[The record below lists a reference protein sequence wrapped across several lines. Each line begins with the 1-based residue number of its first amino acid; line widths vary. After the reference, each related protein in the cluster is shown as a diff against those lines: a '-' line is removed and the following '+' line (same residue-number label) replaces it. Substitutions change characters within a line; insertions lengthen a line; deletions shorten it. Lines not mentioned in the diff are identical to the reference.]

1 MHTYSRC
8 LIVLSVLAAV
18 GWPAVFAQ
26 QPNASQTT
34 GVQPTIPLPTKGPEV
49 LLAITV
55 RDKRGEL
62 VNNLSGVDVALTEDG
77 RPQQIRSFARDSK
90 APLRLGLAI
99 DTSRSLQAAMND
111 ERKAAGNFL
120 AQMMPDEA
128 KSGVRA
134 NEAFLLHFD
143 REVELLQD
151 FTSSREKLQHELDNI
166 GPTSGASH
174 SPEGPETNDEDRTN
188 GRRRGGA
195 GGTQFYDAIYL
206 AADELMKQKDGRK
219 VLVIFCDGE
228 DHGSKET
235 LNDAI
240 DAADR
245 ANLAIYAIYFK
256 GQGER
261 SENPFPGSGR
271 HGGGYPG
278 GGGGYPG
285 GGGGYPGGGGGYP
298 GGGGGYPGGNGGGR
312 GGDHEAQSDGK
323 KIMEKIATRTGGRY
337 FEAKKGGNLED
348 IYNQIA
354 DELRNQYVLTYT
366 PDQKI
371 NEDEYHKIVVKAKR
385 DDLTVATR
393 EGYYAP
399 DSK

>member
-1 MHTYSRC
+1 MLNYTRF
-8 LIVLSVLAAV
+8 LIALSVLAAASC
-18 GWPAVFAQ
+18 PAVFAQ
-26 QPNASQTT
+26 QPSTPQTT
-34 GVQPTIPLPTKGPEV
+34 GVQPTIPLPAKGPQV
-49 LLAITV
+49 LLTVTV
-55 RDKRGEL
+55 RDKHGDL
-62 VNNLSGVDVALTEDG
+62 VNNLSTADVALTEDG

-111 ERKAAGNFL
+111 ERKAAGKFL
-120 AQMMPDEA
+120 EQMMPAESQ
-128 KSGVRA
+128 SGARA
-134 NEAFLLHFD
+134 EEAFLLHFD

-151 FTSSREKLQHELDNI
+151 FTNSRDKLQRELDNV
-166 GPTSGASH
+166 GPSSSASH
-174 SPEGPETNDEDRTN
+174 SPEGPETNDDDRN

-195 GGTQFYDAIYL
+195 QGTQLYDAIYL
-206 AADELMKQKDGRK
+206 AADELMKQKEGRK
-219 VLVIFCDGE
+219 ALVIFSDGQ
-228 DHGSKET
+228 DHGSRET

-245 ANLAIYAIYFK
+245 ANLTIYTIYFK

-261 SENPFPGSGR
+261 SENPFPSNGR

-298 GGGGGYPGGNGGGR
+298 GGRGGYPGGGGG
-312 GGDHEAQSDGK
+312 DAKSEADGK
-323 KIMEKIATRTGGRY
+323 KTMEKIATRTGGRY
-337 FEAKKGGNLED
+337 FEAKKKENLED
-348 IYNQIA
+348 IYNQIGE
-354 DELRNQYVLTYT
+354 ELRNQYVLTYT

-385 DDLTVATR
+385 DDLSVATR
-393 EGYYAP
+393 EGYYGP

>member
-1 MHTYSRC
+1 M
-8 LIVLSVLAAV
+8 
-18 GWPAVFAQ
+18 
-26 QPNASQTT
+26 AS
-34 GVQPTIPLPTKGPEV
+34 KGPEV
-49 LLAITV
+49 LLTVTV

-62 VNNLSGVDVALTEDG
+62 VSNLSSADVSLTEDG

-120 AQMMPDEA
+120 QQMMPDEAKPGVEA

-134 NEAFLLHFD
+134 NDAFLLHFD

-151 FTSSREKLQHELDNI
+151 FTNSRDKLQHELDNV
-166 GPTSGASH
+166 GPSSGASH
-174 SPEGPETNDEDRTN
+174 SPEGPETSDEDRTN

-195 GGTQFYDAIYL
+195 GGTQLYDAIFL

-219 VLVIFCDGE
+219 ALVIFSDGE
-228 DHGSKET
+228 DHGSRET

-245 ANLAIYAIYFK
+245 ANLTIYTIYFK

-261 SENPFPGSGR
+261 SENPFPTSGR
-271 HGGGYPG
+271 HGGGYPGGGYPGSGGGYPGGGYPG

-285 GGGGYPGGGGGYP
+285 GGG
-298 GGGGGYPGGNGGGR
+298 NGR
-312 GGDHEAQSDGK
+312 GGDQKSEADGRK
-323 KIMEKIATRTGGRY
+323 TMEKIATRTGGRY

-348 IYNQIA
+348 IYNLIA

-371 NEDEYHKIVVKAKR
+371 NEDEYHKIVVKPKR
-385 DDLTVATR
+385 DDLTVAAR
-393 EGYYAP
+393 EGYYVP

>member
-1 MHTYSRC
+1 
-8 LIVLSVLAAV
+8 
-18 GWPAVFAQ
+18 
-26 QPNASQTT
+26 
-34 GVQPTIPLPTKGPEV
+34 
-49 LLAITV
+49 
-55 RDKRGEL
+55 
-62 VNNLSGVDVALTEDG
+62 VNNLSSADVSLTEDG

-90 APLRLGLAI
+90 APLRLGLVI

-120 AQMMPDEA
+120 QQMMPDEA
-128 KSGVRA
+128 KPGLRA
-134 NEAFLLHFD
+134 NDAFLLHFD

-151 FTSSREKLQHELDNI
+151 FTNSRDKLQHELDNL
-166 GPTSGASH
+166 GPSSGASH
-174 SPEGPETNDEDRTN
+174 SPEGPETTDEDRTN

-195 GGTQFYDAIYL
+195 GGTQLYDAIYL

-219 VLVIFCDGE
+219 ALVIFSDGE
-228 DHGSKET
+228 DHGSRET
-235 LNDAI
+235 MNDAI

-245 ANLAIYAIYFK
+245 ANLTIYTIYFK

-261 SENPFPGSGR
+261 SENPFPTSGR
-271 HGGGYPG
+271 HGGGYPGGGYPGSGGGYPGGGYPG

-285 GGGGYPGGGGGYP
+285 GGG
-298 GGGGGYPGGNGGGR
+298 NGR
-312 GGDHEAQSDGK
+312 GGDQKSEADGRK
-323 KIMEKIATRTGGRY
+323 TMEKIATRTGGRY

-348 IYNQIA
+348 IYNLIA

-371 NEDEYHKIVVKAKR
+371 NEDEYHKIVVKPKR
-385 DDLTVATR
+385 DDLTVAAR
-393 EGYYAP
+393 EGYYVP